1 MNNKT
6 YRFGLT
12 GYPLEHSFSPRIHKA
27 FLRASNLLG
36 EYELYPIPPL
46 PQGQV
51 ELAALLGRIKTG
63 ELHGLN
69 VTIPHKQV
77 IMPLL
82 DGLTPAASAIGA
94 VNTVYQEG
102 EDLIG
107 DNTDAPGF
115 MADLRRFFGEV
126 TPGWR
131 YPKPLS
137 KSGLVLGAGGSS
149 RAVVYALL
157 QDSWRVCVAA
167 RRTEQAQELVQSIA
181 RSTVKQDTHGSLTPI
196 HLEPST
202 IKELVDDICLIV
214 NTTPLGMTPEVNA
227 SAWPSRVPFPPS
239 AMVYDLVYNPAETTL
254 VRAARATGL
263 PARTGLG
270 MLIEQA
276 ALAFESWT
284 GIVASR
290 QAMWETVHEL

>member
-1 MNNKT
+1 MNNRT

-12 GYPLEHSFSPRIHKA
+12 GYPLEHSLSPRIHKA
-27 FLRASNLLG
+27 VLRASNLLG

-51 ELAALLGRIKTG
+51 ELVSLLDRIKTG
-63 ELHGLN
+63 ELQGLN

-82 DGLTPAASAIGA
+82 DGLTPVASAIGA

-102 EDLIG
+102 DNLIG

-115 MADLRRFFGEV
+115 MADLRRFFEEV
-126 TPGWR
+126 IPRWQ
-131 YPKPLS
+131 YPKPLP

-149 RAVVYALL
+149 RAVVYALAK
-157 QDSWRVCVAA
+157 DGWRVCVAA

-181 RSTVKQDTHGSLTPI
+181 RSTVNQDIYGSLTTI
-196 HLEPST
+196 RLEPGE
-202 IKELVDDICLIV
+202 IKELVDVISLIV
-214 NTTPLGMTPEVNA
+214 NTTPLGMTPQVSA
-227 SAWPSRVPFPPS
+227 SAWPSGVPFPPG
-239 AMVYDLVYNPAETTL
+239 AMVYDLVYNPGETTL
-254 VRAARATGL
+254 VRAARAAGL

-276 ALAFESWT
+276 ALAFERWT

-290 QAMWETVHEL
+290 QAMWETVHE